1 MKPEISRKHPM
12 TGPVDAVTRMAIQKV
27 RPSGSR
33 VEANDLVATEEPLEI
48 RVDGRSLA
56 VLMRTPGHDRAL
68 AAGFLCSEGMVGSPD
83 AIIDITRCESRAEV
97 TDPNVINAMLDPEVE
112 FDWNRLKRNTFA
124 SSSCGVCGKATIESI
139 RLQFPAILTEWS
151 IEHEVVSRLPG
162 TLRKAQAVF
171 DQTGGLHAAG
181 LFDRSGR
188 LTDLHEDVGRHNAV
202 DKLLGTRFLQ
212 NDLPL
217 NESILLLSGRISFE
231 VMQKALSAGIP
242 MVAAISAPTSLAIS
256 FARESGQT
264 LIGFLR
270 DNRMNLYA
278 HPERIV
284 GMEDVRCEMDDVR

>member
-1 MKPEISRKHPM
+1 MKPGISRKSHA
-12 TGPVDAVTRMAIQKV
+12 TGPADPVTRMTINEV

-33 VEANDLVATEEPLEI
+33 VETDDLVATEEPLEI
-48 RVDGRSLA
+48 RIDGRSLA
-56 VLMRTPGHDRAL
+56 VLMRTPGRDRAL
-68 AAGFLCSEGMVGSPD
+68 AAGFLCSEGMVDSPD
-83 AIIDITRCESRAEV
+83 AIIDITRCESRTEA
-97 TDPNVINAMLDPEVE
+97 TDPNVINVMLDPGVE
-112 FDWNRLKRNTFA
+112 FEWDRLKRNTFA

-139 RLQFPAILTEWS
+139 RLQFPAIEGEWS
-151 IEHEVVSRLPG
+151 VEPEVVSRLPDA
-162 TLRKAQAVF
+162 LRKAQPVF

-181 LFDRSGR
+181 LFDRNGH

-202 DKLLGTRFLQ
+202 DKLVGTRFLQ

-231 VMQKALSAGIP
+231 VMQKALSAGIA

-278 HPERIV
+278 NPERIER
-284 GMEDVRCEMDDVR
+284 MEDG